1 MAALVQRL
9 AAQLRAPAPTKHYLM
24 HEWDYG
30 DYERTV
36 PLPAMFHGEVSASLG
51 HGQLAVRVA
60 RSDGPASTDADPTVM
75 TDG

>member
-1 MAALVQRL
+1 
-9 AAQLRAPAPTKHYLM
+9 M